1 VAARS
6 ASDPPE
12 SAARA
17 DAICMPCLSIT
28 CPVAA
33 ETTANSNSATLA
45 IVK

>member
-12 SAARA
+12 WAARA
-17 DAICMPCLSIT
+17 VATCMPCLSIT

-33 ETTANSNSATLA
+33 ETTAKSSSPTLA